1 MRRKEKRRSA
11 KAQQRAE
18 IRRSRGQGERLNAIN
33 EPVILRPAL
42 KRQSRWSTDSEE
54 AGGYNYNADNYD
66 LFYLSQ
72 PSLSRSPSLE
82 TSRRFFPLLIF
93 GPVALASSTRM

>member
-54 AGGYNYNADNYD
+54 AGGYNYNADNYN

-72 PSLSRSPSLE
+72 PSLPLSIPGDKSS
-82 TSRRFFPLLIF
+82 FFPLLIF
-93 GPVALASSTRM
+93 GPVAFASSTRM